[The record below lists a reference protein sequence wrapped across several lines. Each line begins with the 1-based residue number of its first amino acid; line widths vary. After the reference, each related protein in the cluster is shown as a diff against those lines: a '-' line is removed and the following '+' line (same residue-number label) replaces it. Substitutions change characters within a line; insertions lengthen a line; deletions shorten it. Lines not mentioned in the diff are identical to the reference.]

1 MLKVIVTGAESSG
14 KTTLCNA
21 LAEHF
26 NIPFIAEFARE
37 FLNKLDG
44 NYTQDDLLAIAKGQL
59 QSEQLTTNTN
69 QLSLQ
74 DTDLITIKIW
84 SEYKYGNCDNWI
96 LEQIKKQ
103 KKEIR
108 FYLLCKPDT
117 PWEADPLRE
126 NPNNRDQLFEIY
138 KKDLENLGHDY
149 YVVEGKRRLEKV
161 IEKIYQLTTPN

>member
-1 MLKVIVTGAESSG
+1 MLKVIVIGAESSG

-44 NYTQDDLLAIAKGQL
+44 NYTQDNLLVIAKGQL

-96 LEQIKKQ
+96 LEQIEKQ

-108 FYLLCKPDT
+108 FYLLCKPDI

-126 NPNNRDQLFEIY
+126 NPNNRDKLFEIY